1 MESARVGLR
10 HARVAHHAMLDA
22 AIATTEGRKCGQ
34 LFSVEREGGDARI
47 AECDASLSKS
57 AKVVLGRAL
66 IKIAIGDSDLINVR
80 FGSLCGRKSDI
91 ARSPR
96 SARC

>member
-34 LFSVEREGGDARI
+34 LFSVEREGGDRGGRTRI
-47 AECDASLSKS
+47 RNIMS
-57 AKVVLGRAL
+57 
-66 IKIAIGDSDLINVR
+66 
-80 FGSLCGRKSDI
+80 I
-91 ARSPR
+91 ARD
-96 SARC
+96 